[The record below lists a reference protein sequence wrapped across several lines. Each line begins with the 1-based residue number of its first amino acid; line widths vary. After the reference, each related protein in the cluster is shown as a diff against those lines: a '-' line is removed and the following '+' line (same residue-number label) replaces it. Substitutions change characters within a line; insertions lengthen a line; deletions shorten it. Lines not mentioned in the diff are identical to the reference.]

1 MNLGGGFSRNL
12 RSVLALNTTLWA
24 LALLKLGD
32 IPFGDRNTVVKLL
45 RVLSQGSELMA
56 FSLCE
61 CSHIIGAFS
70 GLPSMA
76 HPLMRALS
84 HRRRGEFSDFV
95 ILQCTSRTSE
105 IARFPGQVKAV
116 LHCHVRERRKIAS
129 DLRLRAGS
137 SHPQTPCFW
146 GISGNSTPST
156 RESLAI
162 CVVDF
167 RARSFDL
174 YAIQRAQFYVMGFS
188 NGLCSISWASLV
200 VCPTHIG
207 LTDYKL

>member
-1 MNLGGGFSRNL
+1 
-12 RSVLALNTTLWA
+12 
-24 LALLKLGD
+24 
-32 IPFGDRNTVVKLL
+32 
-45 RVLSQGSELMA
+45 MA

-137 SHPQTPCFW
+137 SHPQNPLFLGNFW
-146 GISGNSTPST
+146 Q
-156 RESLAI
+156 
-162 CVVDF
+162 
-167 RARSFDL
+167 FDSVNAGVAGDL
-174 YAIQRAQFYVMGFS
+174 RGGFS
-188 NGLCSISWASLV
+188 CE
-200 VCPTHIG
+200 
-207 LTDYKL
+207 KF